1 MQYATLEQDMKTV
14 LALIALALA
23 GPAAFAQL
31 ASHNAVDAEN
41 LRYLR
46 QQQDEQRNAPTLLDQ
61 SMRGFTA
68 GQDAREQQARI
79 EAMRAQ
85 TEALRAQTEALQE
98 AREAQGEAIQSQP
111 VPQYTQAAR
120 DAQQVGK
127 RCFPGTAQLPR
138 PVCY

>member
-1 MQYATLEQDMKTV
+1 MKTI
-14 LALIALALA
+14 LAAIALALA
-23 GPAAFAQL
+23 CPAAFAQL
-31 ASHNAVDAEN
+31 ASHDAVDAEN

-46 QQQDEQRNAPTLLDQ
+46 QQQDQQRNAPTLYEQ

-85 TEALRAQTEALQE
+85 TEALRAQTAAL
-98 AREAQGEAIQSQP
+98 RDAQNA
-111 VPQYTQAAR
+111 QA
-120 DAQQVGK
+120 DAQQVGQ